1 MFGSTVREY
10 RERRDMPGADAACGR
25 RERRDMTE
33 GRITAARPDDLRAGK
48 PELTWP
54 ASESLIDHYLVC
66 VGCVPRGSGDNE

>member
-1 MFGSTVREY
+1 M
-10 RERRDMPGADAACGR
+10 A
-25 RERRDMTE
+25 E

-54 ASESLIDHYLVC
+54 ASENLIDHYLVC